1 MFRFMKKLNYLLAPF
16 ISICVICFASS
27 LNRAHAQ
34 SSYIDLTI
42 VESVDYNKPLGSF
55 SREAFDDAFR
65 IASLDGDEY
74 EPDLDRALV
83 MFINLLQ
90 PERSYIIQHEPT
102 YYFVFQYN
110 KKVGNYLVMNN
121 SIGEKNEAIYVDTF
135 SEAQY
140 EMLKLLQVFYSSTP
154 VLSVEEYR

>member
-1 MFRFMKKLNYLLAPF
+1 MFRFMKKLNYLLALF
-16 ISICVICFASS
+16 ISICAICLAGS
-27 LNRAHAQ
+27 LNQAHAQ

>member
-1 MFRFMKKLNYLLAPF
+1 MLCGIGLFGLSGLREQ
-16 ISICVICFASS
+16 
-27 LNRAHAQ
+27 AHAQ

-65 IASLDGDEY
+65 IASLDGEEY

-83 MFINLLQ
+83 MFIGLLQ

-121 SIGEKNEAIYVDTF
+121 SIGEKNEAIYVDTYA
-135 SEAQY
+135 EAQY

>member
-1 MFRFMKKLNYLLAPF
+1 MDKLKALFMMLCGVFVFGLLGLQDKAQ
-16 ISICVICFASS
+16 
-27 LNRAHAQ
+27 AQ

-55 SREAFDDAFR
+55 SREAFDDAFH

>member
-1 MFRFMKKLNYLLAPF
+1 MDKLKALFMMLCGVCVFGLLGLQDKAQ
-16 ISICVICFASS
+16 
-27 LNRAHAQ
+27 AQ

>member
-1 MFRFMKKLNYLLAPF
+1 MFWLMKKLNYLLALF
-16 ISICVICFASS
+16 VSACALCLAGSHDRV
-27 LNRAHAQ
+27 HAQ

-42 VESVDYNKPLGSF
+42 VESVDYNKPLGTF

-65 IASLDGDEY
+65 VASLDGDEY